1 MVRPFRGPVWLPS
14 RSMPPPPPSSGRPG
28 RAYVFSTSPGSR
40 RGPFGWLEWAMLSG
54 VTLFWGS
61 AYSLIDLGLEGFAPA
76 AITWVRIV
84 LGFVILLSF
93 KASRRPVERADWGR
107 IAVLGITWFT
117 VPFLL
122 FPIAQQHIDSALAGM
137 LTSMVPIYST
147 VIASV
152 LLSALP
158 RARQAAGIVLGAA
171 GGAGISIPALGG
183 SESSAWGV
191 MLITIATITYGLSIA
206 LAVPLQQRYGAP
218 AAMMRAMGVAAV
230 ITMPTGIIGLAGSE
244 WRAAS
249 AAAVAALG
257 VFCTGTAFVL
267 MTALVGRVGP
277 TRGAAPI
284 YILPAVAM
292 VIGMTFRGDVIAP
305 LQWAGTALVT
315 LGAWLTSRREA

>member
-1 MVRPFRGPVWLPS
+1 M
-14 RSMPPPPPSSGRPG
+14 PPSSGRSG

-40 RGPFGWLEWAMLSG
+40 LGPFGWLEWALLSG
-54 VTLFWGS
+54 VALFWGS
-61 AYSLIDLGLEGFAPA
+61 AYSLIDIGLEGFEPP

-93 KASRRPVERADWGR
+93 KASRRPVDRADWGR
-107 IAVLGITWFT
+107 IAVLGVTWFA

-152 LLSALP
+152 LLSKLP
-158 RARQAAGIVLGAA
+158 GPRQTLGIVLGAA
-171 GGAGISIPALGG
+171 GGAGISLPALGG
-183 SESSAWGV
+183 SASSAWGV
-191 MLITIATITYGLSIA
+191 TLIIAATITYGLSIA

-230 ITMPTGIIGLAGSE
+230 ITAPTGVLGLAGSE
-244 WRAAS
+244 WQASS

-284 YILPAVAM
+284 YILPVIAM